1 MKCCDSQV
9 KQHCKSKK
17 KKKQKNPKKQ
27 NRAAFFLETDDI
39 RSWPEQESPKLQSE
53 VITHGVDTRP
63 RTFSQLGL
71 QTAVIKGLLG
81 TL

>member
-17 KKKQKNPKKQ
+17 KKTTKQPKKQ
-27 NRAAFFLETDDI
+27 NRAAFFLEIDI
-39 RSWPEQESPKLQSE
+39 SLWPEQESPKLQFE

-71 QTAVIKGLLG
+71 QTAVIKVLLG
-81 TL
+81 TV